1 MGYRVFRVLGARRSG
16 HHAIITWLIRQSP
29 GKVIFLN
36 NLEAIGSGRSYRIEG
51 EEAVEADESYLH
63 SQGSPEVFQKEQ
75 RLRTVI
81 YNFEDYGIAELL
93 NLKARMPTPDDKPTQ
108 NILVLRDPLN
118 LLASRV
124 KKYRRTGALGM
135 IGQPFIEHYL
145 EWCRAAAAERLPLK
159 NAIVVNF
166 NLWVTSKTYRAD
178 LAAQLGLD
186 FTDEGLNEVRCR
198 GSSFDGFQYNGRA
211 QEMKVLERYEQMM
224 ADQIFL
230 NIVCTYEKEI
240 RVVMETL
247 FSAFPAKST

>member
-1 MGYRVFRVLGARRSG
+1 
-16 HHAIITWLIRQSP
+16 
-29 GKVIFLN
+29 
-36 NLEAIGSGRSYRIEG
+36 
-51 EEAVEADESYLH
+51 
-63 SQGSPEVFQKEQ
+63 
-75 RLRTVI
+75 
-81 YNFEDYGIAELL
+81 
-93 NLKARMPTPDDKPTQ
+93 MPTPDDKPAL

-124 KKYRRTGALGM
+124 KKYRRTGSLGM

-145 EWCRAAAAERLPLK
+145 EWCRAAAAEGLPLK

-166 NLWVTSKTYRAD
+166 NLWVTSKTYRAS

-198 GSSFDGFQYNGRA
+198 GSSFDGFQYSGRA

-224 ADQIFL
+224 EDPIFS

>member
-1 MGYRVFRVLGARRSG
+1 
-16 HHAIITWLIRQSP
+16 
-29 GKVIFLN
+29 
-36 NLEAIGSGRSYRIEG
+36 
-51 EEAVEADESYLH
+51 
-63 SQGSPEVFQKEQ
+63 
-75 RLRTVI
+75 
-81 YNFEDYGIAELL
+81 
-93 NLKARMPTPDDKPTQ
+93 MPTPDDKPTQ

-145 EWCRAAAAERLPLK
+145 EWCRAAAAEKLPLE

-166 NLWVTSKTYRAD
+166 NLWVTSKTYRAN

-186 FTDEGLNEVRCR
+186 FTDEGLNEVSCR
-198 GSSFDGFQYNGRA
+198 GSSFDGFQYSGRA

-247 FSAFPAKST
+247 FSAFPAKSRSPRFRPELKPGDGYAPATHASSAMVRKACPWVSFPIHAMPPTPP

>member
-36 NLEAIGSGRSYRIEG
+36 NLEAIGSGRPYRIEG

-63 SQGSPEVFQKEQ
+63 SQGFPEVFQKEQ

-93 NLKARMPTPDDKPTQ
+93 TLKARMPTPDDKPVL

-124 KKYRRTGALGM
+124 KKYSDGALGL
-135 IGQPFIEHYL
+135 ISQPLIEHYL
-145 EWCRAAAAERLPLK
+145 EWCRAVAAEKLPLK

-166 NLWVTSKTYRAD
+166 NLWVTSKTYRAS

-186 FTDEGLNEVRCR
+186 FTDEGLNEVSCR
-198 GSSFDGFQYNGRA
+198 GSSFDGFQYSGRA
-211 QEMKVLERYEQMM
+211 QEMKVL
-224 ADQIFL
+224 
-230 NIVCTYEKEI
+230 
-240 RVVMETL
+240 
-247 FSAFPAKST
+247 